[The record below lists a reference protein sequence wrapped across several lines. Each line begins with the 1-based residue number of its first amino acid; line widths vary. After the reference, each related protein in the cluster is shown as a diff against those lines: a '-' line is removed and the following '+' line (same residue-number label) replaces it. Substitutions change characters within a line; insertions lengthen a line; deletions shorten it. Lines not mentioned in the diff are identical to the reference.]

1 MGEESYS
8 AVGGFMWLQQ
18 VAFCVE
24 NVINC
29 SSNLTQFKAE
39 SVLKVY

>member
-1 MGEESYS
+1 MGEKSYI
-8 AVGGFMWLQQ
+8 AVGGFMWLQH
-18 VAFCVE
+18 VASCDG

-29 SSNLTQFKAE
+29 SCNLTQFNVE